1 MFLLSRETP
10 IYSLQYIILSFGGQF
25 YLSEDDV
32 PEGTEITHIVMD
44 RPLPASMKLKK
55 CEYVQPQYL
64 ADCANNIHL
73 LPTAAYKPGIPPPA
87 HLSPFVDGK
96 KEGYMP
102 RREQEIRM
110 LKGEEVV
117 AEESSDDNEA
127 AASSDEEEEEVKPA
141 AKKQVKQSTE
151 KAKGDADSSS
161 GDDDDMNEEE
171 DTAKTKADIAKMKQ
185 ERAAANK
192 KLKEDLEKEQKE
204 MGKVLMTNRQ
214 RKLYQ
219 QAADEAKEKKAVVKK
234 LKTKR
239 KIIEKRK

>member
-1 MFLLSRETP
+1 M
-10 IYSLQYIILSFGGQF
+10 
-25 YLSEDDV
+25 

-44 RPLPASMKLKK
+44 RPLAASLKLKK
-55 CEYVQPQYL
+55 CEYVQPQYI

-117 AEESSDDNEA
+117 VDESSEDEASAEED
-127 AASSDEEEEEVKPA
+127 KPA
-141 AKKQVKQSTE
+141 AAAPSKKQAKATE
-151 KAKGDADSSS
+151 RQKDDADSSS
-161 GDDDDMNEEE
+161 GDDESDEEE
-171 DTAKTKADIAKMKQ
+171 DTAKTKADIAKAKQ
-185 ERAAANK
+185 ERAKANK
-192 KLKEDLEKEQKE
+192 KLKEDLEKERKE
-204 MGKVLMTNRQ
+204 MGKVLMTNKQ

-219 QAADEAKEKKAVVKK
+219 QAADEVKEKRDNVKK
-234 LKTKR
+234 LKVKR
-239 KIIEKRK
+239 KAIEKRK